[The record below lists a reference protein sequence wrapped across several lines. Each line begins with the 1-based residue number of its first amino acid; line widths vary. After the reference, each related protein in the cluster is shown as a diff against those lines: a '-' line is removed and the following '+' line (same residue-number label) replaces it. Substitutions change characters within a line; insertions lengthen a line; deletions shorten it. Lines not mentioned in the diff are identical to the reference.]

1 MGGGL
6 SEIWA
11 GFQSIWEQF
20 RTYITF
26 ALIGAAGGL
35 SYIIYRKN
43 KLWSRAAMS
52 NSAVSA
58 FIGFSVGSG
67 LDHYGLSMPV
77 KVAIVGFTGFFGL
90 PALLLVIVCIAERIG
105 INLEQ
110 SMHKAFRLND
120 SLVKFDSE
128 EIKKKETQD
137 SLYTLLEDGII
148 TSQQYGDL
156 VLGKLDPVDLLRDGV
171 LNPTQYESV
180 MYIRK
185 HKHSC
190 S

>member
-1 MGGGL
+1 MGGGI
-6 SEIWA
+6 SEFWA
-11 GFQSIWEQF
+11 GLQSLWEQL

-35 SYIIYRKN
+35 AYIIYRNN

-67 LDHYGLSMPV
+67 LDQYGLSMPV
-77 KVAIVGFTGFFGL
+77 KVAVVGFTGFFGL
-90 PALLLVIVCIAERIG
+90 PALLLVIVCVAERLG

-110 SMHKAFRLND
+110 SMHKAFSLND
-120 SLVKFDSE
+120 TLVKFDSE
-128 EIKKKETQD
+128 EIKKKETQEA
-137 SLYTLLEDGII
+137 LYALLEDRVI

-156 VLGKLDPVDLLRDGV
+156 VLGELDPVDLLREGV
-171 LNPTQYESV
+171 LDPSQYEQV
-180 MYIRK
+180 MHIRK
-185 HKHSC
+185 HMHSC
-190 S
+190 